1 MKKLLIIV
9 FVSVSQICFGQNTPS
24 PNLADYL
31 PKDTTTKIHVNQ
43 TIEYNIRFQAE
54 FYKQINTLR
63 KANGKK
69 PLQPDSVLEASALQ
83 HSKYQAYEE
92 EMTHFETNKNNPY
105 YVGEHVSWRN
115 GHGENI
121 VYGAGGTN
129 PELSALFAF
138 ALWKSSPGHY
148 ENMLDDYKFVGVAV
162 YDGYATT
169 VFGLFKKI

>member
-43 TIEYNIRFQAE
+43 TIEYNIRFQTE
-54 FYKQINTLR
+54 FYKQINAYR

-83 HSKYQAYEE
+83 HSKYQAYEG
-92 EMTHFETNKNNPY
+92 EMTHIETNKNNPY
-105 YVGEHVSWRN
+105 YVGERVFWRN
-115 GHGENI
+115 GNGEN
-121 VYGAGGTN
+121 VAYGPGGTN

-138 ALWKSSPGHY
+138 AIWKSSPGHDR
-148 ENMLDDYKFVGVAV
+148 NMLNDYKFVGVAV
-162 YDGYATT
+162 YDGYCTT
-169 VFGLFKKI
+169 VFGI

>member
-31 PKDTTTKIHVNQ
+31 PKDTTAKIHVSQ
-43 TIEYNIRFQAE
+43 TIEYNIRFQTE
-54 FYKQINTLR
+54 FYKQINEYR

-83 HSKYQAYEE
+83 HSKYQAYEG
-92 EMTHFETNKNNPY
+92 EMTHIETNKNNPY
-105 YVGEHVSWRN
+105 YVGEQVSWRN
-115 GHGENI
+115 GNGEN
-121 VYGAGGTN
+121 VMYGIGGHD
-129 PELSALFAF
+129 PDASASFAF
-138 ALWKSSPGHY
+138 TLWKLSPGHRQ
-148 ENMLDDYKFVGVAV
+148 NMLSDYKFVGVAV

-169 VFGLFKKI
+169 VFGL

>member
-43 TIEYNIRFQAE
+43 TIEYNIRFQIE
-54 FYKQINTLR
+54 FYKQINTYR

-83 HSKYQAYEE
+83 HSKYQAYEGT
-92 EMTHFETNKNNPY
+92 MTHYETNTSNPY
-105 YVGEHVSWRN
+105 YTGETVSARN
-115 GHGENI
+115 GDGENV
-121 VYGAGGTN
+121 VYGAAGTD

-138 ALWKSSPGHY
+138 TLWKSSPGHDW
-148 ENMLDDYKFVGVAV
+148 NMLSDYKFVGVAV
-162 YDGYATT
+162 YGGYATT
-169 VFGLFKKI
+169 VFGI

>member
-9 FVSVSQICFGQNTPS
+9 FVNVSQFCFGQNTPS
-24 PNLADYL
+24 SNLADYF

-43 TIEYNIRFQAE
+43 TIEYNIRFQIE
-54 FYKQINTLR
+54 FYKQINTYR

-83 HSKYQAYEE
+83 HSKYQAYEDT
-92 EMTHFETNKNNPY
+92 MTHVETNKNNLY
-105 YVGEHVSWRN
+105 YVGKEVWDRN
-115 GHGENI
+115 GSAENI
-121 VYGAGGTN
+121 VYGAGGTD

-138 ALWKSSPGHY
+138 ALWKSSPGHDW
-148 ENMLDDYKFVGVAV
+148 NMLNDYKFVGVAV

-169 VFGLFKKI
+169 VFGI